1 MTSPHTSLSVAQCLR
16 QAQALSIP
24 RLDAQILLLHAL
36 AQPLHDRAWLLAH
49 DSDTLT
55 PVQDAA
61 WQDALQRRL
70 QGEPVAYIT
79 GRKDFLA

>member
-1 MTSPHTSLSVAQCLR
+1 MHTTATVDQCLR
-16 QAQALSIP
+16 QAQV
-24 RLDAQILLLHAL
+24 LDLARVDAHMLLLHSL
-36 AQPLHDRAWLLAH
+36 QRPLHDRAWLLAH

-55 PVQDAA
+55 PVQEAA